1 MDDYTVRYRCDDGRG
16 GVLLVED
23 DQGRAYLFSQGA
35 LQLRLSGADASARL
49 AGLLARRAP
58 CTPVSAAPPYKLAGL
73 RRVAQT
79 PPGHED
85 SVLCG

>member
-35 LQLRLSGADASARL
+35 LQLRLSGADASA
-49 AGLLARRAP
+49 
-58 CTPVSAAPPYKLAGL
+58 
-73 RRVAQT
+73 
-79 PPGHED
+79 
-85 SVLCG
+85 